1 MEEIEWDEELR
12 ALENGSGG
20 MKSNMSL
27 SGGTACDLLMTDG
40 GVDFRAAKDIDLAS
54 GITAACLKVCSLTSQ
69 APGLR
74 IGKCRMSARRLR
86 TTAVRLKRR
95 KQTTSCT

>member
-1 MEEIEWDEELR
+1 MVQ
-12 ALENGSGG
+12 GG

-40 GVDFRAAKDIDLAS
+40 GLDFRAAKDIDLAS

-69 APGLR
+69 ASGLR
-74 IGKCRMSARRLR
+74 IGKKNKVCGYLFYGRISKIRD
-86 TTAVRLKRR
+86 
-95 KQTTSCT
+95 